1 MASVLQQQLRS
12 IAVAAGLQGNDTR
25 DQRSSQKQGASQYIR
40 FPSILY
46 TEAVASDIHIDELYN
61 QALAAY
67 SQLVRLDPRFAQ
79 TRKALFSPPSAAL
92 RIHAA
97 DAEQRAALD
106 GRVDVFCRLLQPYF
120 ITEYAQHA
128 LEYLIR
134 MFHVHEHNVESLMK
148 CGLAHHVCV
157 EFSRLVR
164 ICRVEGTVFEF
175 LGGVGK
181 KGGGDTLPRVSREVL
196 VSRMGVDRA
205 LWRFVCDMAK
215 EASVGEWKV
224 VGGGNG
230 GGGVLMGWYAAV
242 TCEVIGG
249 MAAVDE
255 EVVGFLLPYV
265 VAGLR
270 GGVVGGYRDA
280 TCMVVGGLSGSV
292 VMRRELVDGT
302 CRVDIH
308 ASRRLG
314 SLGSLGSLG
323 LSWDVNLIR
332 CLFERVAYSVRDE
345 LF

>member
-25 DQRSSQKQGASQYIR
+25 DPRSSQKQGATQFIR

-46 TEAVASDIHIDELYN
+46 TEAVASDIHVDELYN

-92 RIHAA
+92 RIHSA
-97 DAEQRAALD
+97 DAEQRAELD
-106 GRVDVFCRLLQPYF
+106 GRVDVFCRLLHPYF
-120 ITEYAQHA
+120 ITSYAQHA

-134 MFHVHEHNVESLMK
+134 MFHLHEHNVESLMK
-148 CGLAHHVCV
+148 CGLAHHGCV

-175 LGGVGK
+175 LSGIKGVE
-181 KGGGDTLPRVSREVL
+181 DTLPRVSRQVL

-205 LWRFVCDMAK
+205 LWRFVCEMAK

-224 VGGGNG
+224 VGGGG
-230 GGGVLMGWYAAV
+230 LLMGWYAAV

-270 GGVVGGYRDA
+270 GGVVVGYRDA
-280 TCMVVGGLSGSV
+280 TCMLVGALSGSV
-292 VMRRELVDGT
+292 VMRMELVDGT
-302 CRVDIH
+302 
-308 ASRRLG
+308 
-314 SLGSLGSLG
+314 
-323 LSWDVNLIR
+323 
-332 CLFERVAYSVRDE
+332 
-345 LF
+345 

>member
-314 SLGSLGSLG
+314 SLGSLG